1 MVWDSSVVEYR
12 RAAAL
17 GQRASRPLRPPLG
30 EAASRRLRARIDES
44 NIDPKT
50 MIDLI
55 QAATGK
61 QIVPG
66 KTLLIIDEIQES
78 HKALNALKYFNQE
91 MPELAIIVA
100 GSLLGLAVGKSGDAR
115 TGLLRLQT
123 LHA

>member
-1 MVWDSSVVEYR
+1 
-12 RAAAL
+12 
-17 GQRASRPLRPPLG
+17 
-30 EAASRRLRARIDES
+30 
-44 NIDPKT
+44 

>member
-1 MVWDSSVVEYR
+1 M
-12 RAAAL
+12 
-17 GQRASRPLRPPLG
+17 QRDVFQKIIDWNASRKRKPLILMGARQVGKTWLMDEFAG
-30 EAASRRLRARIDES
+30 EFYPDSHVKVDLQRDDLLRARIDES

-66 KTLLIIDEIQES
+66 KTLLLIDEIQES

-91 MPELAIIVA
+91 MP
-100 GSLLGLAVGKSGDAR
+100 
-115 TGLLRLQT
+115 
-123 LHA
+123 

>member
-1 MVWDSSVVEYR
+1 
-12 RAAAL
+12 
-17 GQRASRPLRPPLG
+17 
-30 EAASRRLRARIDES
+30 
-44 NIDPKT
+44 

-100 GSLLGLAVGKSGDAR
+100 GSLLGLSMGKAGDSRKRKERGNCGNWQSLHRCLHGCLSFLSPDLLPNSTFIVGGGCLSMGEPSTLPSR
-115 TGLLRLQT
+115 TC
-123 LHA
+123 